1 MRAAIITEP
10 GSLAVGDRPEPTP
23 APDGVV
29 VRVGACGIC
38 GTDLHI
44 ADGEF
49 PPSPYPL
56 VPGHEFA
63 GTVTAVGERAL
74 GDLRPGDR
82 VAVDPSLF
90 CGHCEYCRAG
100 RGNLCAD
107 WGAIGDTVDGAFA
120 EYVAVP
126 AANCYRMPDSMSMRE
141 GALVEPLSCA
151 VHGVRRIGVE
161 TGERFQLI
169 GAGTMGLL
177 LQQLLQSSGA
187 RVTMVDRNTR
197 RLAISADLGAEHTA
211 TDVTELEG
219 VGPADGFD
227 AAVDVTGAPPA
238 IEAAF
243 MSLRRGGRLLVFGVA
258 DEDARISISPFRI
271 YNDEITIVGSMAVL
285 NSYGAAVDLMASGAI
300 QTAPLLTDTL
310 SLEKFPEALA
320 MMRAGSGVK
329 IQVVPQTSA

>member
-10 GSLAVGDRPEPTP
+10 GSLTVGDRPEPEP

-63 GTVTAVGERAL
+63 GTVTAVGDRAP
-74 GDLRPGDR
+74 GQLRPGDR

-90 CGHCEYCRAG
+90 CGHCGYCRAG
-100 RGNLCAD
+100 RGNLCAN

-126 AANCYRMPDSMSMRE
+126 AVNCHRIPDSMSMRE

-161 TGERFQLI
+161 VGERFLVV

-177 LQQLLQSSGA
+177 LQQLLQRSGA
-187 RVTMVDRNTR
+187 RVTVVDRNTR
-197 RLAISADLGAEHTA
+197 RLALAADLGAEA
-211 TDVTELEG
+211 TSTDAAEAGGE
-219 VGPADGFD
+219 GFD
-227 AAVDVTGAPPA
+227 AAVDVTGSPQA

-243 MSLRRGGRLLVFGVA
+243 TSLRRGGRLLVFGVA
-258 DEDARISISPFRI
+258 DEAARVSLSPFRI
-271 YNDEITIVGSMAVL
+271 YNDEITVVGSMAVL
-285 NSYGAAVDLMASGAI
+285 NSYGAAVDLLASGELR
-300 QTAPLLTDTL
+300 TAPLLTDAL
-310 SLEKFPEALA
+310 PLEKFPEALA
-320 MMRAGSGVK
+320 MMRSGAGVK
-329 IQVVPQTSA
+329 IQVVPDTSA

>member
-10 GSLAVGDRPEPTP
+10 GSVTVGDRPDPHPT
-23 APDGVV
+23 PDGVV
-29 VRVGACGIC
+29 IRVGACGIC

-63 GTVTAVGERAL
+63 GTVTAVGESAP
-74 GDLRPGDR
+74 GNLRPGDR

-100 RGNLCAD
+100 RGNLCAN

-126 AANCYRMPDSMSMRE
+126 AANCHRLPDSVSMRE

-161 TGERFQLI
+161 TGERFLVV

-177 LQQLLQSSGA
+177 LQQLLQRSGA
-187 RVTMVDRNTR
+187 RVTVVDRNTR
-197 RLAISADLGAEHTA
+197 RLAIAADLGAAATA
-211 TDVTELEG
+211 TDTAELGDER
-219 VGPADGFD
+219 FD
-227 AAVDVTGAPPA
+227 AAVDVTGAPSA

-243 MSLRRGGRLLVFGVA
+243 DSLRRGGRLLVFGVA
-258 DEDARISISPFRI
+258 DEAARVSLSPFRV
-271 YNDEITIVGSMAVL
+271 YNDEITVVGSMAVL
-285 NSYGAAVDLMASGAI
+285 NSFGAAVDLISTGAVR
-300 QTAPLLTDTL
+300 TAPLLTDAL
-310 SLEKFPEALA
+310 PLEKFPEALA

-329 IQVVPQTSA
+329 VQVVPDETA

>member
-10 GSLAVGDRPEPTP
+10 GSVTVGDRPDPRP
-23 APDGVV
+23 AADGVV

-63 GTVTAVGERAL
+63 GTVTAVGESAP

-100 RGNLCAD
+100 RGNLCAN

-126 AANCYRMPDSMSMRE
+126 AANCYRLPDSVSMRE

-161 TGERFQLI
+161 NGERFLVV

-177 LQQLLQSSGA
+177 LQQLLQNSGA
-187 RVTMVDRNTR
+187 RVTVVDRNTR
-197 RLAISADLGAEHTA
+197 RLAIAADLGAAATA
-211 TDVTELEG
+211 TDTSGLGDER
-219 VGPADGFD
+219 FD

-243 MSLRRGGRLLVFGVA
+243 DSLRRGGRLLVFGVA
-258 DEDARISISPFRI
+258 DEAARVALSPFRI
-271 YNDEITIVGSMAVL
+271 YNDEITVVGSMAVL
-285 NSYGAAVDLMASGAI
+285 NSYGAAVDLISAGAVR
-300 QTAPLLTDTL
+300 TAPLLTDAL
-310 SLEKFPEALA
+310 PLEKFPEALA
-320 MMRAGSGVK
+320 MMRAGTGVK
-329 IQVVPQTSA
+329 VQIVPDETA

>member
-1 MRAAIITEP
+1 MRAAIINEP
-10 GSLAVGDRPEPTP
+10 GSLTVGDRPEPTP

-63 GTVTAVGERAL
+63 GTVTAVGDRAP
-74 GDLRPGDR
+74 GGLRPGDR

-90 CGHCEYCRAG
+90 CGHCGYCRAG
-100 RGNLCAD
+100 RGNLCSN

-126 AANCYRMPDSMSMRE
+126 AANCHRLPDTVSMRE

-151 VHGVRRIGVE
+151 VHGMRRIGVE
-161 TGERFQLI
+161 AGEEFLVV

-177 LQQLLQSSGA
+177 LQQLLQNSGA
-187 RVTMVDRNTR
+187 RVTVVDRNSER
-197 RLAISADLGAEHTA
+197 LRLAADLGAGATA
-211 TDVTELEG
+211 TDT
-219 VGPADGFD
+219 ADIAPGTFD

-243 MSLRRGGRLLVFGVA
+243 DALGKGGRLLVFGVA
-258 DEDARISISPFRI
+258 DENARVSLSPFRI
-271 YNDEITIVGSMAVL
+271 YNEEITVVGSMAVL
-285 NSYGAAVDLMASGAI
+285 NSFGAAVDLIASGSI
-300 QTAPLLTDTL
+300 ETAPLLTHAL
-310 SLEKFPEALA
+310 PLEEFPEALA
-320 MMRAGSGVK
+320 MMRAGTGVK
-329 IQVVPQTSA
+329 VQVVPDAADATT

>member
-10 GSLAVGDRPEPTP
+10 GSLTVGDRPEPEP

-63 GTVTAVGERAL
+63 GTVTAVGDRAP
-74 GDLRPGDR
+74 GQLRPGDR

-90 CGHCEYCRAG
+90 CGHCGYCRAG
-100 RGNLCAD
+100 RGNLCAN

-126 AANCYRMPDSMSMRE
+126 AANCYRIPDSMSMRE

-161 TGERFQLI
+161 VGERFLVV

-177 LQQLLQSSGA
+177 LQQLLQRSGA
-187 RVTMVDRNTR
+187 RVTVVDRNTR
-197 RLAISADLGAEHTA
+197 RLALAADLGAEATA
-211 TDVTELEG
+211 TDAAEAGGE
-219 VGPADGFD
+219 GFD
-227 AAVDVTGAPPA
+227 AAVDVTGSPQA

-243 MSLRRGGRLLVFGVA
+243 TSLRRGGRLLVFGVA
-258 DEDARISISPFRI
+258 DEAARVSLSPFRI
-271 YNDEITIVGSMAVL
+271 YNDEITVVGSMAVL
-285 NSYGAAVDLMASGAI
+285 NSYGAAVDLLASGELR
-300 QTAPLLTDTL
+300 TAPLLTDAL
-310 SLEKFPEALA
+310 PLEKFPEALA
-320 MMRAGSGVK
+320 MMRSGAGVK
-329 IQVVPQTSA
+329 IQVVPDTSA

>member
-10 GSLAVGDRPEPTP
+10 GSLTVDDRPEPTP

-29 VRVGACGIC
+29 IRVGACGIC

-63 GTVTAVGERAL
+63 GTVTAVGESAP
-74 GDLRPGDR
+74 GQLRPGDR

-90 CGHCEYCRAG
+90 CGHCGYCRAG
-100 RGNLCAD
+100 RGNLCAN

-126 AANCYRMPDSMSMRE
+126 AANCHRMPDSMSMRE

-151 VHGVRRIGVE
+151 VHGVRRIGAEV
-161 TGERFQLI
+161 GERFLVV

-177 LQQLLQSSGA
+177 LQQLLQRSGA
-187 RVTMVDRNTR
+187 RVTVVDRNTR
-197 RLAISADLGAEHTA
+197 RLALAADLGAEATA
-211 TDVTELEG
+211 TDAAEVSG
-219 VGPADGFD
+219 GGFD
-227 AAVDVTGAPPA
+227 AAVDVTGAPQA

-243 MSLRRGGRLLVFGVA
+243 DSLRRGGRLLVFGVA
-258 DEDARISISPFRI
+258 DEAARVSLPPFRV
-271 YNDEITIVGSMAVL
+271 YNDEITVVGSMAVL
-285 NSYGAAVDLMASGAI
+285 NSYGAAVDLIASGAVR
-300 QTAPLLTDTL
+300 TAPLLTDAL
-310 SLEKFPEALA
+310 PLEKFPEALS
-320 MMRAGSGVK
+320 MMRSGTGVK
-329 IQVVPQTSA
+329 IQVVPDMSA